1 MLQSATITLKGG
13 WDKVFILERLMK
25 HPIFTSIAVSLISS
39 VLSALLVCLIVLTR
53 WRVLL
58 RSLSK
63 TLYKWGEEMK
73 NKMIGNYSNEGV
85 LNISATNLQEF
96 ESLIKKA
103 KNKLTNCR
111 IQSIS
116 LNSSIL
122 VLSSQQIRIISFSL
136 SFFLHS

>member
-1 MLQSATITLKGG
+1 
-13 WDKVFILERLMK
+13 
-25 HPIFTSIAVSLISS
+25 
-39 VLSALLVCLIVLTR
+39 
-53 WRVLL
+53 
-58 RSLSK
+58 
-63 TLYKWGEEMK
+63 MK

-103 KNKLTNCR
+103 KKNKLTNCR

-122 VLSSQQIRIISFSL
+122 VLSSQQIRIISYLL
-136 SFFLHS
+136 SFFLH